1 MNFQN
6 YALGRWNTGDGY
18 GTPLYNAITGEEIGR
33 ASSKGLD
40 FNEMMTYARKVGGP
54 TLRKMTFQERG
65 LMLKAL
71 ALHLHSVKDKFYE
84 LSYVTGAT
92 KIDSW
97 IDIEGGIGNLF
108 ANSSLRRQFPDLPFY
123 VDGEAARL
131 SKGGT
136 FIGHHIMVPREGV
149 AVHINAFNFPI
160 WGMLEKIAV
169 NLMAGV
175 PAIVKPA
182 TLTCYLTE
190 LMVREIIATQILPEG
205 SLQLICGS
213 ANGILDHVCCEDVV
227 TFTGSAST
235 GKMLKAHS
243 KLINEAVPF
252 NMEADSLNAS
262 IIGEDAI
269 PGTEEFDLYIKEIQK
284 EMTVKAGQKCTAIR
298 RIIVPEKLVEDVQK
312 ALCDRLSK
320 TIIGDPAI
328 EGVRMGSLAGNS
340 QVVEVSE
347 KVNELAESQD
357 IIYGDLENFDVVG
370 ANKNKGAFIP
380 PILFLNDNP
389 FEKTDCHIIEAFG
402 PVSTI
407 LPYKNLDEAIELARM
422 GKGSLVCSIVTSDD
436 NIAREFTVNA
446 ASMHGRILVL
456 NKDCAKESTGHGSP
470 MPLLTHGGP
479 GRAGGGEEMGGKRGI
494 LHYLQRTA
502 IQGHPTTIS
511 KITSQYQ
518 VGGKQEKANPHV
530 FRKYFEEL
538 EIGET
543 VFTDTHTVTLENI
556 EEFAEISGDKF
567 YAHMDENS
575 LEGTIFTERVAH
587 GYYILSRAAGLFVD
601 PSKGPVLLNYG
612 IDECRFTKPVYPGM
626 TIAVRFTV
634 KEKIDQE
641 KRSDDDIAKGIVKF
655 LVDVYDDED
664 ETVMLATILTM
675 IKKRNQSC

>member
-54 TLRKMTFQERG
+54 TLRKMTFQQRG

-136 FIGHHIMVPREGV
+136 FIGHHIMVPKEGV

-243 KLINEAVPF
+243 KLIDEAVPF

-262 IIGEDAI
+262 ILGEDAI

-298 RIIVPEKLVEDVQK
+298 RIIVPEKLVEDVQN
-312 ALCDRLSK
+312 ALCDQLSK
-320 TIIGDPAI
+320 TIIGDPAV
-328 EGVRMGSLAGNS
+328 EGVRMGSLAGNP

-389 FEKTDCHIIEAFG
+389 FKKTDCHIIEAFG

-470 MPLLTHGGP
+470 LPLLTHGGP

-494 LHYLQRTA
+494 LHYL
-502 IQGHPTTIS
+502 
-511 KITSQYQ
+511 
-518 VGGKQEKANPHV
+518 
-530 FRKYFEEL
+530 
-538 EIGET
+538 
-543 VFTDTHTVTLENI
+543 
-556 EEFAEISGDKF
+556 
-567 YAHMDENS
+567 
-575 LEGTIFTERVAH
+575 
-587 GYYILSRAAGLFVD
+587 LSICSEYL
-601 PSKGPVLLNYG
+601 
-612 IDECRFTKPVYPGM
+612 
-626 TIAVRFTV
+626 
-634 KEKIDQE
+634 
-641 KRSDDDIAKGIVKF
+641 
-655 LVDVYDDED
+655 
-664 ETVMLATILTM
+664 
-675 IKKRNQSC
+675 

>member
-1 MNFQN
+1 MERDTTIMNYQN
-6 YALGRWNTGDGY
+6 YALGKWITGEGE
-18 GTPLYNAITGEEIGR
+18 GAPLFNAITGERIGR

-357 IIYGDLENFDVVG
+357 IIYGDLENFVNDVSVG
-370 ANKNKGAFIP
+370 KTVICPMHPRTMKVYGHTKKKFMPNIKTVEPVGYFDILMLMKNTALIM
-380 PILFLNDNP
+380 
-389 FEKTDCHIIEAFG
+389 TDSGGMQKEAYWLQV
-402 PVSTI
+402 P
-407 LPYKNLDEAIELARM
+407 
-422 GKGSLVCSIVTSDD
+422 CVTL
-436 NIAREFTVNA
+436 REETEWV
-446 ASMHGRILVL
+446 
-456 NKDCAKESTGHGSP
+456 
-470 MPLLTHGGP
+470 
-479 GRAGGGEEMGGKRGI
+479 
-494 LHYLQRTA
+494 
-502 IQGHPTTIS
+502 
-511 KITSQYQ
+511 
-518 VGGKQEKANPHV
+518 
-530 FRKYFEEL
+530 
-538 EIGET
+538 ET
-543 VFTDTHTVTLENI
+543 VQSGWNVLYRNYNGLHKPSDKNTTYYGDGKAAERIVRTLITNI
-556 EEFAEISGDKF
+556 QVNK
-567 YAHMDENS
+567 
-575 LEGTIFTERVAH
+575 
-587 GYYILSRAAGLFVD
+587 
-601 PSKGPVLLNYG
+601 
-612 IDECRFTKPVYPGM
+612 
-626 TIAVRFTV
+626 
-634 KEKIDQE
+634 
-641 KRSDDDIAKGIVKF
+641 
-655 LVDVYDDED
+655 
-664 ETVMLATILTM
+664 
-675 IKKRNQSC
+675 